1 MESSKE
7 NLSFG
12 ERTKSRYKKAIA
24 EQGTG
29 IRDRFKSI
37 IEELSSQGAAGLQ
50 VWWNDDHQDEIKVTT
65 KRIRYHG
72 HLAKVYIDRGTV
84 DFSQICRWLG
94 EEGFTVNDWGDKYKL
109 AGYIM
114 WNK

>member
-12 ERTKSRYKKAIA
+12 ERTKSCYKKAIA
-24 EQGTG
+24 EQGMS
-29 IRDRFKSI
+29 IQDRFKSI
-37 IEELSSQGAAGLQ
+37 IEEFSSQGAAGLQ
-50 VWWNDDHQDEIKVTT
+50 VWWDNDYNEEIKVTT

-72 HLAKVYIDRGTV
+72 LLAKVYIDHGTV
-84 DFSQICRWLG
+84 DFSQICRWLS
-94 EEGFTVNDWGDKYKL
+94 EEGFTVDYWGDTCEL

-114 WNK
+114 WDK